1 MTSVFE
7 KVRIKALVR
16 FLAKIC
22 RKDFAQKS
30 WAKHYARFT
39 LNSQ

>member
-1 MTSVFE
+1 MTNVFE
-7 KVRIKALVR
+7 NVRIKALVR

-30 WAKHYARFT
+30 
-39 LNSQ
+39 